1 MSFKQLVRENEV
13 ILVIRQLVH
22 KVNLAEEVLQKKENK
37 RGKQL

>member
-13 ILVIRQLVH
+13 ILDTRQLVN
-22 KVNLAEEVLQKKENK
+22 KANLAEEVLQKKENK

>member
-22 KVNLAEEVLQKKENK
+22 KGNLAEVLQKKENK